1 MKKSLLLAAFIL
13 LLTISL
19 VQAQGQLYDGPDDEA
34 GDITATREGFL
45 SGNRVFTYFQNTTEL
60 GKWVSGATGGLWSK
74 WPNNDNGTRMTDG
87 IGLMIGAKVY
97 VDDASTP
104 VTDTTQIRSRTD
116 VHDLYF
122 LQTSYR
128 EEMDTDP
135 TGTVEWGFYPCFGYF
150 NEAQD
155 YPAMT
160 NKPGSWPPAGWPA
173 KGRSLKW
180 PGEWD
185 GRFGRGV
192 IYAQQEAY
200 FVVNDAHDQEW
211 LGPEDKYKYY
221 PRPGKKIG
229 DIDASKVTKQVGLP
243 WGGLGIRVEQR
254 GFQWSNP
261 QARDCIFWEYT
272 VANTSDYDIPYVA
285 FGYWVD
291 NGIGGDNA
299 DDEFGYF
306 NRKLDLAYSW
316 DRDGLGGGGLPTGTM
331 GFAYLESPG
340 MAYDGVDNDEDGLLD
355 EKRDNGYPGDPTNVL
370 VGPTD
375 GISNLQVFLEAFQY
389 TLEQLK
395 PHYAAD
401 EDQDW
406 EDGEDLNGDGIYQ
419 VSEYAG
425 DDVGLDGVG
434 PSELNY
440 TAPDEGECN
449 HRPDY
454 DGANGCEPN
463 FAKTDVS
470 ESDMVGLTSF
480 QMYPIPSHSSED
492 KWFRGD
498 KSMWIV
504 MSSDTLVEYL
514 GTVSNL
520 VETFASGPFP
530 LYQGRSE
537 RISMSELHSYDP
549 LSGLTSPSHDA
560 PALYE
565 QKKIVQIIYERDYRF
580 ASPPKMPTLQATA
593 GDGKVILTWDDIAD
607 TRTRDPFVGNANDF
621 EGYKLF
627 RATDKF
633 FSDAMTITDGYG
645 TPSFYNPI
653 FQCDLK
659 DSLQGFTD
667 FGLVNGMG
675 YYLGSETGIVHFFT
689 DNNVQ
694 NGRTYFYALVA
705 YDYGAPQIEPG
716 IAPSENEIVV
726 ETNEAEEI
734 IAFGKNVQI
743 VVPRTTASGYT
754 APQVAMDQSGVKF
767 GSGSITPT
775 ILAEGSLKPG
785 HDYQLRFLVD
795 TLYTVPDYAHGF
807 SYINNGLEI
816 HDLTDGDLL
825 VYSES
830 PSDFAYDNLVYED
843 TLDYWYFNPDAPVT
857 TDIFEGLSLTLTD
870 IPTRARYD
878 FGKSGWLT
886 GSSNMRV
893 TLTSV
898 ETAYF
903 PWDYD
908 VVFTDDPNAYTGRV
922 TSKTMRN
929 ENNSRIDRTQLLVSQ
944 NFSFYVINKSFLDS
958 TGNYEKMDLV
968 VHDVDKDGSFD
979 MLKDRILVGPVTTK
993 GWWAGTAFILDFNNV
1008 ADAANLPKAN
1018 DVYRLTFQRPY
1029 MTTDNV
1035 SFKVLPQAEVDKSL
1049 ITYSMANIKVVPNPY
1064 VATNA
1069 MEPSVSNWQLN
1080 QRRRL
1085 MFTHLPAQCEI
1096 KIFTMSGVLVDEID
1110 VQNDAANGMAQW
1122 DLLTSEGLEIAAGVY
1137 IFYVKSQLTGD
1148 EFMGKFAVVK

>member
-1 MKKSLLLAAFIL
+1 LFLVLIL
-13 LLTISL
+13 LLTASL
-19 VQAQGQLYDGPDDEA
+19 IQAQGQIYDGPDDEA
-34 GDITATREGFL
+34 GDITARREGYM
-45 SGNRVFTYFQNTTEL
+45 SGNRVFEYFQNTTEL
-60 GKWVSGATGGLWSK
+60 GKWVSGAVGGLWSK
-74 WPNNDNGTRMTDG
+74 WPNNDNGVRMTDG
-87 IGLMIGAKVY
+87 IGLMIAAKVF
-97 VDDASTP
+97 VDNNSVP
-104 VTDTTQIRSRTD
+104 VTDSSIIDSRTD
-116 VHDLYF
+116 LHELYF

-150 NEAQD
+150 NEAGD
-155 YPAMT
+155 YPALSD
-160 NKPGSWPPAGWPA
+160 KPGSWPTAGWPA

-192 IYAQQEAY
+192 TYAQQETY

-221 PRPGKKIG
+221 PRPGVKIG
-229 DIDASKVTKQVGLP
+229 DLDASKVTKQLGLP
-243 WGGLGIRVEQR
+243 WGGIGIRVEQR

-272 VANTSDYDIPYVA
+272 VANISNYNLPYVA

-291 NGIGGDNA
+291 NGIGGES
-299 DDEFGYF
+299 DDELGYF

-316 DRDGLGGGGLPTGTM
+316 DKDGLGAGGLPTGTM

-340 MAYDGVDNDEDGLLD
+340 LAYDSKDNDEDGITD

-370 VGPTD
+370 IGPTD
-375 GISNLQVFLEAFQY
+375 GYSDLQKFLAAYE
-389 TLEQLK
+389 LKIEDLK

-419 VSEYAG
+419 ISEYSG

-440 TAPDEGECN
+440 TGPDEGECN
-449 HRPDY
+449 HKPDY

-463 FAKTDVS
+463 FGKTDVS

-480 QMYPIPSHSSED
+480 QMYPIPSHSSEN

-498 KSMWIV
+498 KSMWTV

-514 GTVSNL
+514 GTISNL

-530 LYQGRSE
+530 LYQGRIE
-537 RISMSELHSYDP
+537 RISMSELHSYEP
-549 LSGLTSPSHDA
+549 LTGLSSPTHDA
-560 PALYE
+560 PALFE

-580 ASPPKMPTLQATA
+580 ASPPKMPTLKATA
-593 GDGKVILTWDDIAD
+593 GDGKVILTWDNIAD
-607 TRTRDPFVGNANDF
+607 TRTKDPFVGNINDF

-627 RATDKF
+627 RATDKY

-659 DSLQGFTD
+659 DDKSGFTN

-675 YYLGSETGIVHFFT
+675 YYLGKESGIVHYFT
-689 DNNVQ
+689 DNTVQ
-694 NGRTYFYALVA
+694 NGRTYYYALVA

-716 IAPSENEIVV
+716 ISPSENEIVIDK
-726 ETNEAEEI
+726 NEAEEVV
-734 IAFGKNVQI
+734 AYGKNIQI
-743 VVPRTTASGYT
+743 VVPRTTASGYSGSEISL
-754 APQVAMDQSGVKF
+754 DESGVKY
-767 GSGSITPT
+767 GMGT
-775 ILAEGSLKPG
+775 IVPSVLAEASLKPG
-785 HDYQLRFLVD
+785 HEYTVKFLVD
-795 TLYTVPDYAHGF
+795 TLYAVPDYPQGLT
-807 SYINNGLEI
+807 YLNNGLTI
-816 HDLTDGDLL
+816 TDMTEGNTL

-830 PSDFAYDNLVYED
+830 PSHFAYDNLAYQD
-843 TLDYWYFNPDAPVT
+843 TLDYWYFKQTGPIS
-857 TDIFEGLSLTLTD
+857 TDIFDGMNLTISEVPLS
-870 IPTRARYD
+870 PSYNYA
-878 FGKSGWLT
+878 KSGWLT
-886 GSSNMRV
+886 GSANMRV
-893 TLTSV
+893 TQTSV

-908 VVFTDDPNAYTGRV
+908 IVFTDNPSAYTGRV

-929 ENNSRIDRTQLLVSQ
+929 ESNVRIDRAQLLVSQ
-944 NFSFYVINKSFLDS
+944 NFSFYVLNKSFVDS

-968 VHDVDKDGSFD
+968 VQDIDKDGKYD
-979 MLKDRILVGPVTTK
+979 MLKDRILVGGVTTK
-993 GWWAGTAFILDFNNV
+993 GWWAGTAFIIDFNNV

-1018 DVYRLTFQRPY
+1018 DVYRITFNRPY
-1029 MTTDNV
+1029 TTQD
-1035 SFKVLPQAEVDKSL
+1035 SLILKVLPQTEVDKAE
-1049 ITYSMANIKVVPNPY
+1049 ITYNMANIKVVPNPY
-1064 VATNA
+1064 VATNS

-1085 MFTHLPAQCEI
+1085 MFTHLPAQCTI
-1096 KIFTMSGVLVDEID
+1096 KIFTMSGVMVDELS
-1110 VQNDAANGMAQW
+1110 VQNEASNGMTQW
-1122 DLLTSEGLEIAAGVY
+1122 DLTTSEGLEIAAGVY
-1137 IFYVKSQLTGD
+1137 VYHVKSDLTGD
-1148 EFMGKFAVVK
+1148 TFMGKFAVVK